1 MWACFLGGMR
11 NHKNKHG
18 LVIKVHIE
26 ENRREQEEEGSE
38 KGSGSWL
45 LFLATD
51 LLCDLEQIPSPFCAC
66 FFLLMSSGM
75 VSLT

>member
-1 MWACFLGGMR
+1 MWACFMGGMH
-11 NHKNKHG
+11 NHQNKHG
-18 LVIKVHIE
+18 LVIKVHTEMI
-26 ENRREQEEEGSE
+26 RREQEEEGSE

-75 VSLT
+75 MALT